1 MTGLEFLLLMSAV
14 TGAGLWALVIFTL
27 WDLRR

>member
-14 TGAGLWALVIFTL
+14 TSAGLWALVILNL
-27 WDLRR
+27 WLLKR